1 MKKRDDLPLNYKERL
16 NSRTSFLVSAAVLV
30 VLCLIFNQMD
40 YAMIRQPA
48 AQAKKA
54 AEAQKQKE
62 KENTVAAAETTTA
75 TVLAVGD
82 NLVQPSLLSSGQS
95 ESGAWNYDSVYDNL
109 RSEHTGGR
117 YCPLSI
123 RKHHLPQ
130 TMMPSAA
137 LPHMQP
143 QPRLATHL

>member
-40 YAMIRQPA
+40 YAMIRQPT

-95 ESGAWNYDSVYDNL
+95 ESGAWN
-109 RSEHTGGR
+109 
-117 YCPLSI
+117 LSLI
-123 RKHHLPQ
+123 HI
-130 TMMPSAA
+130 
-137 LPHMQP
+137 
-143 QPRLATHL
+143 

>member
-82 NLVQPSLLSSGQS
+82 NLVQPSLLSSSPKAVPGTMTAFMTISAQT
-95 ESGAWNYDSVYDNL
+95 YRRQIL
-109 RSEHTGGR
+109 
-117 YCPLSI
+117 PLSI

>member
-1 MKKRDDLPLNYKERL
+1 MKNRDDLPLNYKEKL

-40 YAMIRQPA
+40 YSMIRQPA
-48 AQAKKA
+48 AQAKKQQRRRSRSKRKQQFLNRKLLQLPFWQLVTTWFSQA
-54 AEAQKQKE
+54 FFPPASPKAVPGTMTAFMTISAQTYRRQI
-62 KENTVAAAETTTA
+62 
-75 TVLAVGD
+75 L
-82 NLVQPSLLSSGQS
+82 
-95 ESGAWNYDSVYDNL
+95 
-109 RSEHTGGR
+109 
-117 YCPLSI
+117 PLSI

>member
-62 KENTVAAAETTTA
+62 KENTVAAAE
-75 TVLAVGD
+75 
-82 NLVQPSLLSSGQS
+82 P
-95 ESGAWNYDSVYDNL
+95 
-109 RSEHTGGR
+109 
-117 YCPLSI
+117 P
-123 RKHHLPQ
+123 LPQ
-130 TMMPSAA
+130 Y
-137 LPHMQP
+137 LQ
-143 QPRLATHL
+143 

>member
-54 AEAQKQKE
+54 AETKGKG
-62 KENTVAAAETTTA
+62 KHSRCSGNHHCHSTCSRR
-75 TVLAVGD
+75 
-82 NLVQPSLLSSGQS
+82 QPGSAKPSF
-95 ESGAWNYDSVYDNL
+95 L
-109 RSEHTGGR
+109 R
-117 YCPLSI
+117 PV
-123 RKHHLPQ
+123 RKRCLE
-130 TMMPSAA
+130 
-137 LPHMQP
+137 L
-143 QPRLATHL
+143 